1 MTATTQ
7 TSKLKRV
14 LMAFEQA
21 DGPLMLSAIARDLD
35 VSMPQL
41 ESMIQYWVR
50 KGAIRESVAAR
61 DCGTCGIK
69 GECPF
74 VMEMPRSYELKSD
87 LDIIPLQTAGSTCGS
102 PGCNC
107 H

>member
-1 MTATTQ
+1 MTTTTQ

-14 LMAFEQA
+14 LLAFEQA
-21 DGPLMLSAIARDLD
+21 DGPVTLGAIARDLD

-50 KGAIRESVAAR
+50 KGAIRESAGGK
-61 DCGTCGIK
+61 DCGTCGVK

-74 VMEMPRSYELKSD
+74 VMQMPRSYELSTSAE
-87 LDIIPLQTAGSTCGS
+87 IIPLTAVGSTCGS
-102 PGCNC
+102 GSC